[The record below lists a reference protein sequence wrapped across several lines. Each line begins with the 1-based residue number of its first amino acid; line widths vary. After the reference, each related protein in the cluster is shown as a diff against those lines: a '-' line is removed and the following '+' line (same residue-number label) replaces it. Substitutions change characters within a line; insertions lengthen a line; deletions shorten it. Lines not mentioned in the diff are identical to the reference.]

1 MIEAVVLEAALLLA
15 QARSSSALQAR
26 ETAYARMPLADKIA
40 GDPELL
46 KAIAAKNH
54 AVESPVDIRR
64 IDGAWIHNP
73 QYPLRKTL
81 TSGPC
86 ADRMRKLVADDK
98 LVVEAFLMD
107 ERGGLV
113 CSTVET
119 SDYWQG
125 DEAKWQKT
133 YRDGAQVFIDEPA
146 LDASTGAFAVQL
158 SRLVTDARG
167 GKLGALTLTLKI
179 PRSSPP
185 H

>member
-1 MIEAVVLEAALLLA
+1 VIHVVMAALVLA
-15 QARSSSALQAR
+15 QGASSTAVRAR
-26 ETAYARMPLADKIA
+26 ETASARMPLADKIA
-40 GDPELL
+40 ADPELI
-46 KAIAAKNH
+46 KAIVAKNK
-54 AVESPVDIRR
+54 VEESMAEIHR
-64 IDGAWIHNP
+64 IDEAWMHNP
-73 QYPLRKTL
+73 RYLLRKTL

-86 ADRMRKLVADDK
+86 ADRLRKLVGDDK

-113 CSTVET
+113 CATVET

-133 YRDGAQVFIDEPA
+133 YRDGAPVFVDEPA

-158 SRLVTDARG
+158 SRIVNDARG
-167 GKLGALTLTLKI
+167 AKVGALTLTLRI
-179 PRSSPP
+179 PRSTLA